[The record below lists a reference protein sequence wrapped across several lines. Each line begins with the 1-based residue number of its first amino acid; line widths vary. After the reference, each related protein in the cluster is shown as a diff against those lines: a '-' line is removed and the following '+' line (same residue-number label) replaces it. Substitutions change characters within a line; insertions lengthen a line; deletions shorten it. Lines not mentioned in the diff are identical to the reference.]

1 MRKNT
6 RKNTKKVI
14 KKLSDFVKDEDGFI
28 SKESILKIGIG
39 TISVLGVTSSAFA
52 VECTGTPGANSDT
65 YRMEQTWLVSSPN
78 CYKMQPCHESH
89 TSHASY

>member
-6 RKNTKKVI
+6 RRNTKKVI

-39 TISVLGVTSSAFA
+39 TISVLGLASSAFA
-52 VECTGTPGANSDT
+52 VECPGSPGDNSDAYHLT
-65 YRMEQTWLVSSPN
+65 QTWISAK
-78 CYKMQPCHESH
+78 CYKIQPCHESH